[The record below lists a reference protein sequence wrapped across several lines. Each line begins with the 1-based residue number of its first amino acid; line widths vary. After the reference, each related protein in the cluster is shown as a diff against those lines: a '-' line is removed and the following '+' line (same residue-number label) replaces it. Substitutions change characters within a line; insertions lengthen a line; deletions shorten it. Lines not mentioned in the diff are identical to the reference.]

1 MTDREI
7 IQALEC
13 CRNDFSMS
21 NCLDCPYNKEK
32 SAKCITF
39 MIEDALALILRQQAE
54 IERLQEKCSTLEYD
68 IGLMQQEKFVVEAE
82 AIKACAGRLYDAF
95 SAMQREYRKVLDSSG
110 AEAMLIAQKVLKHY
124 EKEMVGEQ
132 K

>member
-1 MTDREI
+1 MTDKQI

-39 MIEDALALILRQQAE
+39 MIEDAIALITRQRAE
-54 IERLQEKCSTLEYD
+54 IERLTINMNAFGLGMKQEKERCY
-68 IGLMQQEKFVVEAE
+68 VEE
-82 AIKACAGRLYDAF
+82 VSL
-95 SAMQREYRKVLDSSG
+95 
-110 AEAMLIAQKVLKHY
+110 
-124 EKEMVGEQ
+124 
-132 K
+132 